1 MIEMP
6 GLGAGLK
13 GQRMG
18 AEPSS
23 HVRTSRGSMQE
34 ITPDVRWLHV
44 KSDTLIRLRG
54 WLLEQR
60 GWEERREVAKGVREE
75 DVSEQ
80 NGDKRS
86 STVSWRWA
94 RQTQAI
100 KDQSE
105 LQKRDWAL
113 ACGSHGIFD
122 A

>member
-1 MIEMP
+1 
-6 GLGAGLK
+6 
-13 GQRMG
+13 MG
-18 AEPSS
+18 RKVAE
-23 HVRTSRGSMQE
+23 G
-34 ITPDVRWLHV
+34 D
-44 KSDTLIRLRG
+44 G
-54 WLLEQR
+54 
-60 GWEERREVAKGVREE
+60 EE

-86 STVSWRWA
+86 SRVSWSWA

-105 LQKRDWAL
+105 LQNRDWAL

>member
-1 MIEMP
+1 V
-6 GLGAGLK
+6 A
-13 GQRMG
+13 R
-18 AEPSS
+18 
-23 HVRTSRGSMQE
+23 
-34 ITPDVRWLHV
+34 
-44 KSDTLIRLRG
+44 
-54 WLLEQR
+54 
-60 GWEERREVAKGVREE
+60 ERREVAKGGREE

-105 LQKRDWAL
+105 LQNRDWAL